1 MSDTCSLFPPFG
13 DPWPSC
19 LLPSHRDSLEVVI
32 LDARTMRV
40 CTVWWVKPWAHP
52 QHPWGEAGSSGTL
65 LTPSSLHTPGPC
77 RYPKLFPLSCPP
89 LQDSPPRPKHMTVA
103 FLKTH
108 KTAGTTVQNI
118 LFRFAERHDLMV
130 PLPHPSCEHQFC
142 HPRNFLAH
150 FMHAATRPLHVLA
163 SHQRLDRGAAAP
175 HAARHRLRHHP
186 ARAGRHVQV
195 ALQRLQPVLQE
206 RH

>member
-1 MSDTCSLFPPFG
+1 MDYSLPGSLRPWDFPGKNTGVGCHFLLQGIFLTQGSTPGLPRCSLT
-13 DPWPSC
+13 
-19 LLPSHRDSLEVVI
+19 R
-32 LDARTMRV
+32 
-40 CTVWWVKPWAHP
+40 
-52 QHPWGEAGSSGTL
+52 
-65 LTPSSLHTPGPC
+65 
-77 RYPKLFPLSCPP
+77 
-89 LQDSPPRPKHMTVA
+89 
-103 FLKTH
+103 
-108 KTAGTTVQNI
+108 TAGTTVQNI